1 MPMKITGRTSWFGGP
16 NDKQNIG
23 TALGL
28 PDTVRGLAVYNRSTL
43 GGYWRV
49 RWPNGKTTVE
59 RQVDIG
65 PAPWTKRK
73 IDFTS
78 AAIQAAGYSERNFPT
93 DSTATIEYL
102 GKNKPAQTTTAPV
115 TSGGAAPMA
124 YRPSFGKSLLKSE
137 PYVGLINAR
146 LQQAAQTPAAPK
158 APRIPQAQTPRG
170 TVTGVSLANPTIRN
184 VVSQI
189 AGIYGKPVTVSS
201 GKRTTKY
208 TASGNVSDHY
218 TGNAADL
225 AASGAALTRLGQAAL
240 IAAGMNPAQAKK
252 QTGGVFNLN
261 KNGKRYQIIFNSNVG
276 GNHYDHLHIGVK

>member
-1 MPMKITGRTSWFGGP
+1 MKITGRTSWFGGP

-49 RWPNGKTTVE
+49 KWPNGKTTVE

-78 AAIQAAGYSERNFPT
+78 AAIRAAGYSERNFPT
-93 DSTATIEYL
+93 DSQATIEYL
-102 GKNKPAQTTTAPV
+102 GKNKPKAQAPI
-115 TSGGAAPMA
+115 SSSQGGSAPMA
-124 YRPSFGKSLLKSE
+124 YRPSFGKSMLKSE
-137 PYVGLINAR
+137 PYVGLINSR
-146 LQQAAQTPAAPK
+146 LQQAAQTPATPK

-201 GKRTTKY
+201 GKRSTKY

-225 AASGAALTRLGQAAL
+225 AASGTALTRLGQAAL

>member
-1 MPMKITGRTSWFGGP
+1 MKITGRTSWFGGP

-78 AAIQAAGYSERNFPT
+78 AAIKAAGYSERNFPT
-93 DSTATIEYL
+93 DSQATIEYL
-102 GKNKPAQTTTAPV
+102 GKNKPAGGTVPTAPSS
-115 TSGGAAPMA
+115 SGGAA

-137 PYVGLINAR
+137 PYVGLINSR
-146 LQQAAQTPAAPK
+146 LAQAAETPAAPK
-158 APRIPQAQTPRG
+158 IPQAPQNPRG

-201 GKRTTKY
+201 GKRSTKY
-208 TASGNVSDHY
+208 SASGNVSDHY
-218 TGNAADL
+218 LGNAADL
-225 AASGAALTRLGQAAL
+225 AASGTALTRLGQAAL
-240 IAAGMNPAQAKK
+240 IAAGMSPAQAKK

-261 KNGKRYQIIFNSNVG
+261 KGGKRYQIIFNSNVG